1 MNESYFKYNEL
12 CNFAGSPELYIVVCT
27 KFLSLPNGTGSYLYQ
42 VQDERGEL
50 LRDENNNS
58 WFNQSKLRKLHQPGE
73 MDFKTL
79 MDHLKNDII
88 ERGDIN

>member
-12 CNFAGSPELYIVVCT
+12 VHLNGFPELYIVVCT

-79 MDHLKNDII
+79 MLHLKNDII
-88 ERGDIN
+88 QPEDFQ

>member
-1 MNESYFKYNEL
+1 MNESYFKYSEL
-12 CNFAGSPELYIVVCT
+12 CNLVGSPELYIVVCT

-42 VQDERGEL
+42 VQTESGEL
-50 LRDENNNS
+50 LRDEKGNAWWS
-58 WFNQSKLRKLHQPGE
+58 QSQLKKLHQPGE

-88 ERGDIN
+88 QPEDFQ